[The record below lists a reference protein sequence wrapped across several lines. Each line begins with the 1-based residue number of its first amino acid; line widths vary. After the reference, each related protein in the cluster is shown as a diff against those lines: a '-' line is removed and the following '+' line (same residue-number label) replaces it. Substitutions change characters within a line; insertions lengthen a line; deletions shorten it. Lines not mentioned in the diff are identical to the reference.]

1 MVGDSLIS
9 SDSLTFLITY
19 QGSISNIN
27 LPAHYNEPPDPSR
40 QYLVSMPFESSR
52 LRFIMLTMVHSYP
65 IFLRWILRAIR
76 LMIPNHEYF
85 DQFRDTLD
93 FLLDH
98 PRRSYTTLFP
108 SAHTWWLLL
117 SVIVLN
123 GIDWIAF
130 EVLNV
135 SCLITQLYFYHPTEI
150 QQ

>member
-1 MVGDSLIS
+1 
-9 SDSLTFLITY
+9 
-19 QGSISNIN
+19 
-27 LPAHYNEPPDPSR
+27 
-40 QYLVSMPFESSR
+40 
-52 LRFIMLTMVHSYP
+52 
-65 IFLRWILRAIR
+65 
-76 LMIPNHEYF
+76 MIPNHEYF
-85 DQFRDTLD
+85 DQFRDTLT

-123 GIDWIAF
+123 GIDWVAF

-135 SCLITQLYFYHPTEI
+135 SCLILPSCTSSIPTKI

>member
-1 MVGDSLIS
+1 MS
-9 SDSLTFLITY
+9 
-19 QGSISNIN
+19 
-27 LPAHYNEPPDPSR
+27 
-40 QYLVSMPFESSR
+40 
-52 LRFIMLTMVHSYP
+52 VHSYP

-76 LMIPNHEYF
+76 LMIPDHEYF
-85 DQFRDTLD
+85 GQFSDTLD

-108 SAHTWWLLL
+108 SAQTWWLLL

-135 SCLITQLYFYHPTEI
+135 SCTVTRLYQSIMLNFGNR
-150 QQ
+150 